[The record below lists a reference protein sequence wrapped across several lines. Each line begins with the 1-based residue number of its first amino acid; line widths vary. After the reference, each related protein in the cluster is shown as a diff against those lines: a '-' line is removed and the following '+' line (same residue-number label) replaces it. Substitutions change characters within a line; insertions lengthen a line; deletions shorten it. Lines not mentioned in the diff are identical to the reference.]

1 MNYGVLIRCLR
12 LWHRVSASAPSLRRW
27 RCPRCL
33 QSGQVFIDLVI
44 LRNGL
49 CAAPG
54 DGLLHSVLQRCGRR
68 SRGVFIYSPV
78 WFFLCFDPNTKQKP
92 ADNHSE
98 RRELGERFT
107 LKNLNIFSSFFHVDS
122 YFCEP
127 LGFSYRLRR
136 CPPFSPP

>member
-1 MNYGVLIRCLR
+1 MWQRWG
-12 LWHRVSASAPSLRRW
+12 VSASAPSLRRW
-27 RCPRCL
+27 HSPRCL

-54 DGLLHSVLQRCGRR
+54 DGLLHTVLQRCGRR

-78 WFFLCFDPNTKQKP
+78 WFFLCFDPNMKKKKKNT
-92 ADNHSE
+92 DNHPE
-98 RRELGERFT
+98 GWELGEEFA
-107 LKNLNIFSSFFHVDS
+107 LKKLNIFSCFFPVY

-127 LGFSYRLRR
+127 LGFSCRLPS
-136 CPPFSPP
+136 CPPFSAA